1 MLEFDL
7 ATLAFQIVNFLVLL
21 AILYYFLFRPL
32 RGRLNE
38 RSQALAD
45 SLQNARDQQA
55 EAARLRDEY
64 ERRIHGLR
72 EEADEIVA
80 QARQEAAD
88 RGAEL
93 MEETRR
99 RIDRLTVDM
108 RTDLMR
114 QRDEVVAQNYEGM
127 LDAIV
132 DLSANVVQ
140 SVTTRRT
147 HDDLVQNFCA
157 SIYRLPQEEVNEYR
171 RAIEGR
177 YPVAVVTTPVALTA
191 DQTKTVSDT
200 LSSLIDRQVELQV
213 RVAPELVAGIQV
225 RLANRLLDN
234 TVRQQLNRIRDR
246 VREDLVERM
255 GASA

>member
-21 AILYYFLFRPL
+21 AILCYFLFRPL

>member
-147 HDDLVQNFCA
+147 HDDLVQNFYT
-157 SIYRLPQEEVNEYR
+157 SIYALPQEEVYEYR
-171 RAIEGR
+171 SAIEGR
-177 YPVAVVTTPVALTA
+177 YPVAVFTTPVALTA

>member
-1 MLEFDL
+1 
-7 ATLAFQIVNFLVLL
+7 
-21 AILYYFLFRPL
+21 
-32 RGRLNE
+32 
-38 RSQALAD
+38 
-45 SLQNARDQQA
+45 
-55 EAARLRDEY
+55 
-64 ERRIHGLR
+64 
-72 EEADEIVA
+72 
-80 QARQEAAD
+80 
-88 RGAEL
+88 
-93 MEETRR
+93 
-99 RIDRLTVDM
+99 
-108 RTDLMR
+108 MR